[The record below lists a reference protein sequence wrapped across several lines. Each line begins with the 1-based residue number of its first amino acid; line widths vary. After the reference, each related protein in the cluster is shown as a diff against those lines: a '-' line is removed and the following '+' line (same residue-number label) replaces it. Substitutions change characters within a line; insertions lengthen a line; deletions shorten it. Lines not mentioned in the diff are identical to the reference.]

1 MISSELKSAF
11 SAFSSILCISVLEV
25 KNQYN
30 TVCYPVFLLTVIWW
44 RNKGKSWSWQ
54 VRTTPHRTA
63 GLYTCGWGLTQC
75 SGPPNTTSSAVR
87 MLGFFRHV
95 TNHWWSSHKTKYNL
109 PLAYK
114 VGFFL
119 ESSVHKKPVQRE
131 LCVSI
136 CKKKLDSGFK
146 SFLKSFSPARIS
158 DEGFES
164 FTI

>member
-11 SAFSSILCISVLEV
+11 SSILCISVFEV

-44 RNKGKSWSWQ
+44 RNNKGKSWSWQ
-54 VRTTPHRTA
+54 VRTTLHRTA

-75 SGPPNTTSSAVR
+75 SGPPNTTSSVVR
-87 MLGFFRHV
+87 ILGFFRHV
-95 TNHWWSSHKTKYNL
+95 TNYSWSSHKTKYNL

-114 VGFFL
+114 IGLFL
-119 ESSVHKKPVQRE
+119 ESSAHKKAVQRE
-131 LCVSI
+131 LRVSI
-136 CKKKLDSGFK
+136 CKRKLDSGFK
-146 SFLKSFSPARIS
+146 SFLKSFSPAWIS
-158 DEGFES
+158 GEGFES